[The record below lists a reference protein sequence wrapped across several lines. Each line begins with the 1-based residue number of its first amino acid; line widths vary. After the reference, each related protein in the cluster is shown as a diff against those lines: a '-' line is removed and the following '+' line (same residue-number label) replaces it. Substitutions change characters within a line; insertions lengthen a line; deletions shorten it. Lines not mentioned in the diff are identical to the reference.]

1 MSRKKWKR
9 EPLTGVSIKQLEV
22 TDWLSFSYEFKAK
35 AFPDCNVYDVSTIA
49 NLAGFSRPDH
59 FKSRALTDNS
69 SYFHLHPVVSDEE
82 KLLAYCYNR
91 KEKILTYCTHVDS
104 AKAGGEAYRKAAN
117 ARMKAGKKITDVS
130 GGSGNG

>member
-1 MSRKKWKR
+1 MSRGKWKR
-9 EPLTGVSIKQLEV
+9 EPLTGVRLKTLEG
-22 TDWLSFSYEFKAK
+22 TDCMNGCGEFRADD
-35 AFPDCNVYDVSTIA
+35 FPDCNVYDVSTIA